1 MHPDLFGPS
10 AEKRHDVNDT
20 LLSNNSK
27 EKQRLLLKY
36 SFTIYCEWL
45 MLKVFRPRSKIT
57 GAEIS
62 KRTLEDTE
70 PNRLPSNLKDGC
82 SADVLELSKELF
94 RVENERFV
102 GIQDKVK
109 SLIAICALLLP
120 LTSALMPRFK
130 WPELDA
136 IPLFSF
142 IVAIL
147 LLMDAIRVGNRAVP
161 ALDDDLLRQGEMV
174 ARGSIAN
181 SNMVATRANELATD
195 FIVELYR
202 AGLFALLAGLVVLV
216 CLVTALPWIG
226 NIPTSPAREVPPTIN
241 QSSHGNT
248 TRITKTQILTIISPT
263 PVLTRK
269 FYISG
274 H

>member
-1 MHPDLFGPS
+1 M
-10 AEKRHDVNDT
+10 NDT

-27 EKQRLLLKY
+27 EKQRLPPKY
-36 SFTIYCEWL
+36 SFTICCEWL
-45 MLKVFRPRSKIT
+45 LLRVCRSSAKIT
-57 GAEIS
+57 RAEIS
-62 KRTLEDTE
+62 KRKLEDKE
-70 PNRLPSNLKDGC
+70 SASLPSNLKNGC

-109 SLIAICALLLP
+109 SLIAICALMLP
-120 LTSALMPRFK
+120 LTSALMPRFQ

-136 IPLFSF
+136 IPLLLF

-161 ALDDDLLRQGEMV
+161 ALDDDLLRKGEMI
-174 ARGSIAN
+174 ARGSIAEN
-181 SNMVATRANELATD
+181 YMVATRANQLATD

-202 AGLFALLAGLVVLV
+202 AGLFALLVGLVALVLV

-248 TRITKTQILTIISPT
+248 TRITKTQILTIISPN
-263 PVLTRK
+263 PVLTQK
-269 FYISG
+269 FYISW